1 MRHRGSAAVVLA
13 CWCAHA
19 VHHVARGTPLDLL
32 WACNVAVP
40 ILALGLL
47 LGAPLPSAVALL
59 WLSFGTPVW
68 LVDLAS
74 GAGLVV
80 TSPLVHVVAPVAG
93 VIGMRRLEW
102 PRRAWLAASLA
113 SVVLLAVSRLVGEPG
128 PNVNLAFRI
137 HPGWERLFGTHP
149 RQLAALLLASTL
161 VFFFV
166 DHAVRRLLERAKRGA
181 RTG

>member
-1 MRHRGSAAVVLA
+1 MRLRGSAAVVLA

-68 LVDLAS
+68 LVDLA
-74 GAGLVV
+74 
-80 TSPLVHVVAPVAG
+80 TG